1 MSPLPGAATRRSHR
15 DRHRPSRRER
25 GSRTGSDAQ
34 PLDIGKLDTRHAENA
49 MDLIPVT
56 LLTGFLGSGKTTVLN
71 RLVQQPEMA
80 DALVLINEFGEIG
93 LDHLLVAHSRED
105 IVVEMSSGCLCCT
118 IRGDLVRTLKDI
130 HWRFAREGR
139 RQFSR
144 VVIETTGLADPAPI
158 VQTLAT
164 HRDVKDLYRLDGLVT
179 TIDARHGEATLDA
192 HVEAVKQAAMADRLL
207 LTKTDLVEAD
217 ALDRLAGRLH
227 AINPAAGSIRV
238 SHGELAASQIL
249 DLGLFTVDGKIAD
262 VERWLAEEQYR
273 SGDPGHHHE
282 ETGHGHGH
290 DDPHAHRHD
299 EGRGHDRHDAHEG
312 HAAKPH
318 DHEASHH
325 HDEHHGHAH
334 DVNRHDDQIRAFC
347 FTVDDPIPIQVLTDW
362 LDVLLSLMGP
372 SMLRIKGILNV
383 EGRDTPIVIHGVQ
396 HVFHPMVPLDAWPG
410 EDRRSRIVF
419 ITRAVERETIESTF
433 SLFSAVD
440 AIRAQEAHSG

>member
-1 MSPLPGAATRRSHR
+1 
-15 DRHRPSRRER
+15 
-25 GSRTGSDAQ
+25 
-34 PLDIGKLDTRHAENA
+34 

-164 HRDVKDLYRLDGLVT
+164 HRDIKDRYRLDGLVT
-179 TIDARHGEATLDA
+179 TIDARNGEATLDA

-207 LTKTDLVEAD
+207 LTKTDLVDVD

-227 AINPAAGSIRV
+227 AINPAAGIIRV
-238 SHGELAASQIL
+238 SHGELAAREIL
-249 DLGLFTVDGKIAD
+249 DLGLFTADGKIAD

-273 SGDPGHHHE
+273 SGDHGQDHGEADHGHN
-282 ETGHGHGH
+282 HGH
-290 DDPHAHRHD
+290 DDRHAHLHGD
-299 EGRGHDRHDAHEG
+299 GAGHVHHDAHEG
-312 HAAKPH
+312 HAGET
-318 DHEASHH
+318 HEEAHRHH
-325 HDEHHGHAH
+325 HDHAH

-347 FTVDDPIPIQVLTDW
+347 FTVDDPIPGRVLTDW

-383 EGRDTPIVIHGVQ
+383 EGQDTPIVIHGVQ
-396 HVFHPMVPLDAWPG
+396 HVFHPMVKLDAWPG

-419 ITRAVERETIESTF
+419 ITRAVERETVESTF
-433 SLFSAVD
+433 RLFSAVD
-440 AIRAQEAHSG
+440 AMRAQEEHSG